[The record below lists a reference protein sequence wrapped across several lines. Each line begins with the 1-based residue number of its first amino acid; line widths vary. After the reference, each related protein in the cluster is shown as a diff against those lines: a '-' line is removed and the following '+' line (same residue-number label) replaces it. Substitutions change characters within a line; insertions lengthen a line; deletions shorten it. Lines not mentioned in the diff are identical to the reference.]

1 MGSISFAA
9 LGNAFRIPEIRKKV
23 LFTLF
28 ILLLYR
34 MGSFLTVPGYNSQQI
49 QDFFANNSA
58 GIFGLLDLWTGGG
71 LSNAAIFGLGV
82 MPYITAS
89 IIMQLMAV
97 VIPAVDKMRKEGEAG
112 YRRINRITRYLTGVL
127 AAMQATGYYMLFRQS
142 QALPPEVQ
150 QAAFFSTQ
158 NLSRMALVII
168 SLTAGTL
175 LLMWL
180 GELIT
185 QRGVG
190 NGISLLIFAS
200 ILAGVGGGL
209 TAWFSLDPIKRI
221 VLPLIVVGVTVA
233 VVFVQEGQRKIPV
246 QYARRQVG
254 RKMTQGGSTYLPLRV
269 NMAGVIPIIFATALM
284 AFPATFAQY
293 APDTD
298 FGNIIRDVGNALSPT
313 STIGVFFEAGL
324 VVMFTFFYTMVQFNP
339 VDQADNLKKYGG
351 FIPGVRPGAPTAH
364 YLSRVLTRL
373 TFPGSLYL
381 ATLVIIPWAVITLL
395 NFPQSVYGALGGTTI
410 LIVVGVALDSMRQME
425 SQLVMRNY
433 DGFLK

>member
-9 LGNAFRIPEIRKKV
+9 LGNAFRVAEIRKKM

-28 ILLLYR
+28 MLALYR
-34 MGSFLTVPGYNSQQI
+34 VGSFIPVPGLNSESI
-49 QDFFANNSA
+49 SDFFS
-58 GIFGLLDLWTGGG
+58 GQGGVFGLLDLWTGGG

-89 IIMQLMAV
+89 IIMQLMTV
-97 VIPAVDKMRKEGEAG
+97 VVPSLQQMQKEGEVG
-112 YRRINRITRYLTGVL
+112 YRRINQYTRRMTVVL
-127 AAMQATGYYMLFRQS
+127 AAMQAAAYYLLFRS
-142 QALPPEVQ
+142 QRALPPEVLDMGL
-150 QAAFFSTQ
+150 
-158 NLSRMALVII
+158 LSLGGASRLMLVV
-168 SLTAGTL
+168 LGMTAGTV
-175 LLMWL
+175 LLMWM

-185 QRGVG
+185 QRGIG

-200 ILAGVGGGL
+200 IVAGVGPGL
-209 TAWFSLDPIKRI
+209 QSWLSLNDPVKTI
-221 VLPLIVVGVTVA
+221 VLPLIVVGVTAA
-233 VVFVQEGQRKIPV
+233 VVFMQEGQRKIPV
-246 QYARRQVG
+246 QYAKRQIG
-254 RKMTQGGSTYLPLRV
+254 RKMTQGQSTYLPLRV

-284 AFPATFAQY
+284 AFPATVAQY

-298 FGNIIRDVGNALSPT
+298 IGNVIRDIGTALSPT
-313 STIGVFFEAGL
+313 NTAGVLLEAGL

-351 FIPGVRPGAPTAH
+351 FIPGVRPGAPTAQ

-373 TFPGSLYL
+373 TLPGSLYL
-381 ATLVIIPWAVITLL
+381 AALVVLPYAIIRLL
-395 NFPQSVYGALGGTTI
+395 DFPGSVYGALGGTTI

-433 DGFLK
+433 EGFLK